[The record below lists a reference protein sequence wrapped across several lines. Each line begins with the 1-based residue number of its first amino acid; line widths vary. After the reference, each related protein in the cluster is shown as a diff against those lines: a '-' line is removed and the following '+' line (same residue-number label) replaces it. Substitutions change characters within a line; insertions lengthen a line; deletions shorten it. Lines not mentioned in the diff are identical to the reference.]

1 MLATR
6 AASHVEGRAD
16 GVSAQESA
24 KYPANSFPS
33 FSSHVLMLQDLM
45 RIDSER
51 AREIR
56 VTLVEGLQIL
66 GSFDTRLREYAA
78 KKLHNQGVSLV
89 KVKL

>member
-1 MLATR
+1 
-6 AASHVEGRAD
+6 
-16 GVSAQESA
+16 
-24 KYPANSFPS
+24 
-33 FSSHVLMLQDLM
+33 MLQDLM

-56 VTLVEGLQIL
+56 VTLVEGMQIL
-66 GSFDTRLREYAA
+66 GTFDTRLREYAA